1 MSSPAIDDHPEA
13 PLFSDGLGE
22 RVVAADGATGELLQ
36 ILRLRTALTAV
47 PSFEFALRERV
58 ARLANFRHGYYARVR
73 RVDRG
78 MGPASSLAI
87 VSDHLEGT
95 RLSDILRVA
104 HERQLELDINAA
116 LCLIRQLAPA
126 VAVLHENARDV
137 AHGLIA
143 PERLLVAPN
152 GRLVIVEHVLGAAIE
167 QLQYGRDRLW
177 QEFRVAMPPS
187 AGLPRFDHRADVT
200 GLGLVALA
208 LILGRPLAADE
219 YPLRIPALLESARER
234 SALGDERPLSAPL
247 RAWLARTLQLDVR
260 RAFASAPEAAAALE
274 ELASDD
280 TMYVAAPVALE
291 TFLSRYIAS
300 LLEPPL
306 QAPPQPAAAIA
317 VAAAPVPAAAPA
329 VAVAVAAPVP
339 AAVPSHQPAHQELP
353 ADLAYL
359 APAPAVPAPV
369 AAVTPAASMAN
380 AILAG
385 VDDFLEEE
393 EEEETANEAH
403 ETSHEASH
411 ADAPRTLFNPEAPFT
426 AQPVQARSAPR
437 GSRRRMGLAIAVAV
451 VVALAT
457 AGFAGFK
464 AYGRSSAAPALGALN
479 VQSNPAEVPVYVD
492 GIARGRTPVRLTLAA
507 GAHILELRGSGVPR
521 VIPLNVG
528 AGAEVSQYLEF
539 AEVPLTGQLAV
550 QSDPAGATVVVDG
563 VVRGVAPLTV
573 SDLSPGDHQVE
584 LRSEG
589 ASARHT
595 VTVQAGGTASLLAP
609 LGAAPGGPVSGWV
622 AVKAPFTLEIREQGR
637 LLGNTDT
644 DRIMM
649 ASGRHE
655 LELVSDAIGY
665 RSTRVVTV
673 APGKVSSLALDLPQG
688 AVNLNASPWA
698 EVWIDGQRVGE
709 TPIGNLA
716 VPIGPHEIVF
726 KHPQF
731 GEKRHA
737 ISVTQGAPVRLSVSM
752 K

>member
-36 ILRLRTALTAV
+36 ILRLRPALTAV

-58 ARLANFRHGYYARVR
+58 ARLANFRHAYYARVR

-104 HERQLELDINAA
+104 HERQLQLDINAA

-143 PERLLVAPN
+143 PERLVVAPN

-208 LILGRPLAADE
+208 LILGRPLAAEE
-219 YPLRIPALLESARER
+219 YPLRIPALLEGARER
-234 SALGDERPLSAPL
+234 SALGDERPLSPPL
-247 RAWLARTLQLDVR
+247 RTWLGRALQLDVR

-280 TMYVAAPVALE
+280 SMYVAAPVALE

-300 LLEPPL
+300 LLEPPMPTE
-306 QAPPQPAAAIA
+306 APAAAVA
-317 VAAAPVPAAAPA
+317 VPVEAAPA
-329 VAVAVAAPVP
+329 PPVAPVRQDPRPEAAVPAIAPAAIVPPAAAVAAP
-339 AAVPSHQPAHQELP
+339 S
-353 ADLAYL
+353 
-359 APAPAVPAPV
+359 APV
-369 AAVTPAASMAN
+369 VAGLAWAPEDDEDEEGGEDEDQDLDDEPLAAAA
-380 AILAG
+380 
-385 VDDFLEEE
+385 
-393 EEEETANEAH
+393 
-403 ETSHEASH
+403 
-411 ADAPRTLFNPEAPFT
+411 PPPLFNPAAPFT
-426 AQPVQARSAPR
+426 AQPVESRPAAPR
-437 GSRRRMGLAIAVAV
+437 GPRRRAGLAIAAAAV
-451 VVALAT
+451 VAIAT
-457 AGFAGFK
+457 IGVAGFK
-464 AYGRSSAAPALGALN
+464 GYGRSAAAPALGALV
-479 VQSNPAEVPVYVD
+479 VQSNPLGVPVFVD
-492 GIARGRTPVRLTLAA
+492 GIDRGHTPVRITLAP
-507 GAHILELRGSGVPR
+507 GAHILELRGHGVPR
-521 VIPLNVG
+521 VIPLNVS

-539 AEVPLTGQLAV
+539 AEAAVTGQLAV
-550 QSDPAGATVVVDG
+550 QSDPGATVVVDG

-573 SDLSPGDHQVE
+573 TDLAPGDHQVE

-595 VTVQAGGTASLLAP
+595 VAVQAGGTASLVAP
-609 LGAAPGGPVSGWV
+609 FSSAPGGPVSGWV
-622 AVKAPFTLEIREQGR
+622 VVKAPFTLEIREQGR

-644 DRIMM
+644 DRIMV

-655 LELVSDAIGY
+655 LELVSDALGY
-665 RSTRVVTV
+665 RSTKVVTV
-673 APGKVSSLALDLPQG
+673 APGKVAALTIDLPQG
-688 AVNLNASPWA
+688 AVNLNAAPWA

>member
-1 MSSPAIDDHPEA
+1 M
-13 PLFSDGLGE
+13 
-22 RVVAADGATGELLQ
+22 
-36 ILRLRTALTAV
+36 

-78 MGPASSLAI
+78 MGPASSLAV

-143 PERLLVAPN
+143 PERLVVAPN

-167 QLQYGRDRLW
+167 QLQYGRERLW

-208 LILGRPLAADE
+208 LILGRPLGADE

-306 QAPPQPAAAIA
+306 QVPPQAAGATA
-317 VAAAPVPAAAPA
+317 VPAAAPA

-339 AAVPSHQPAHQELP
+339 PAVPSHQPAHQELP
-353 ADLAYL
+353 VELAFR
-359 APAPAVPAPV
+359 AAAPAVPAPV
-369 AAVTPAASMAN
+369 LAVTAAASMAK
-380 AILAG
+380 AILAS
-385 VDDFLEEE
+385 VDDDDFLEEEE

-403 ETSHEASH
+403 EASH
-411 ADAPRTLFNPEAPFT
+411 ADAPRPP
-426 AQPVQARSAPR
+426 
-437 GSRRRMGLAIAVAV
+437 
-451 VVALAT
+451 
-457 AGFAGFK
+457 K
-464 AYGRSSAAPALGALN
+464 APA
-479 VQSNPAEVPVYVD
+479 PA
-492 GIARGRTPVRLTLAA
+492 TP
-507 GAHILELRGSGVPR
+507 
-521 VIPLNVG
+521 
-528 AGAEVSQYLEF
+528 
-539 AEVPLTGQLAV
+539 
-550 QSDPAGATVVVDG
+550 
-563 VVRGVAPLTV
+563 
-573 SDLSPGDHQVE
+573 
-584 LRSEG
+584 
-589 ASARHT
+589 
-595 VTVQAGGTASLLAP
+595 
-609 LGAAPGGPVSGWV
+609 
-622 AVKAPFTLEIREQGR
+622 
-637 LLGNTDT
+637 
-644 DRIMM
+644 
-649 ASGRHE
+649 
-655 LELVSDAIGY
+655 
-665 RSTRVVTV
+665 
-673 APGKVSSLALDLPQG
+673 
-688 AVNLNASPWA
+688 
-698 EVWIDGQRVGE
+698 
-709 TPIGNLA
+709 
-716 VPIGPHEIVF
+716 
-726 KHPQF
+726 
-731 GEKRHA
+731 
-737 ISVTQGAPVRLSVSM
+737 
-752 K
+752 